1 MMKKFF
7 TFIFLFFSIFSFV
20 NASNETVEEVFRDVD
35 KNYKYYNE
43 LQSLYDR
50 GIILPDE
57 KWNFN
62 PKANLTRDEFVWIV
76 SEISCKSCIKPNVDL
91 DLFEKYSNKEVFFD
105 ISKNDKFFYCI
116 ADAVANE
123 QVTGYQEWTSCQNW
137 VSKAG
142 EKPFC
147 PQNNILLEEAL
158 AIVLRTSNILTL
170 KEAENMRKD
179 ILAGKKF
186 QNLWKISP
194 LLSNWSVYSF
204 YPDFKKAYDFSF
216 LDYDKNWVWKTLKLL
231 DFTGN
236 VDPKAYLT
244 REDFLR
250 ISYIVLKNN
259 SCSLKTKNDFWLKIE
274 TFDKSCSAEKKDCK
288 VADFWPG
295 EKIFDFRWKILNF
308 EDKDYTYTWRFY
320 SYKTW
325 WDTIKTGKFIDNHN
339 FLAPWKYRVYLTAKN
354 KEGWKSEVFTD
365 IKITWWETTTQKEN
379 WLESKIIVD
388 KPIPNIWEKINFIW
402 ITNGIDVTYSWD
414 FWDGKKWNG
423 KNIDHKYEKDW
434 NYIVTLTVR
443 DKEGNISKT
452 TREISVWKWQNPND
466 WFTSYIEVDKITTT
480 SWYNINF
487 EWFTNKWGDVTYNW
501 DFWDGKTW
509 TWKNISHNFWSNWV
523 YTVTLVTTDPS
534 SNTSTS
540 TVNIKI
546 SDSPWFEWKIE
557 DSDWDWVP
565 DNQDYEKNTPKDKI
579 KFICTFDMVEKW
591 LYTCKETDLWVYKPQ
606 VKNNIWDSDWDGIP
620 DNTDRCP
627 EIKWKA
633 ENFWCPIFEKT
644 CKVDA
649 NCTDWGFCDNW
660 YCRPKNYSPNC
671 AYSWWHI
678 ITWDLKCTSCPC
690 EYELDYRAKL
700 RACDIVFPAIIS
712 PDQKDIFS
720 KWKYFQ
726 IKK

>member
-116 ADAVANE
+116 ADAVTNE

-179 ILAGKKF
+179 ILAGEKF

-204 YPDFKKAYDFSF
+204 YPDFKKAHDFSF

-288 VADFWPG
+288 VADFWSG
-295 EKIFDFRWKILNF
+295 EKIFDFRWKISNF
-308 EDKDYTYTWRFY
+308 EDKDYVYTWRFY
-320 SYKTW
+320 NYKTW
-325 WDTIKTGKFIDNHN
+325 WDTTKTGKFIDNYN
-339 FLAPWKYRVYLTAKN
+339 FLNPWKYRVYLTVKN

-388 KPIPNIWEKINFIW
+388 KSRSNIWEKINFIW
-402 ITNGIDVTYSWD
+402 ITNGINVTYSWD
-414 FWDGKKWNG
+414 FWDVKKWNG
-423 KNIDHKYEKDW
+423 KYIDHKYGKDW

-443 DKEGNISKT
+443 DKEGNTSKT

-480 SWYNINF
+480 PWDNINF
-487 EWFTNKWGDVTYNW
+487 EWFTNKWGDVTYKWN
-501 DFWDGKTW
+501 FWDGKSW

-523 YTVTLVTTDPS
+523 YTVTLVTIDPS
-534 SNTSTS
+534 WNTSTS

-546 SDSPWFEWKIE
+546 SDNPWFDWKIE

-591 LYTCKETDLWVYKPQ
+591 TYSCISTDLWVYKPQ
-606 VKNNIWDSDWDGIP
+606 VKNNIWDSDGDGIL

-644 CKVDA
+644 CRIDDD
-649 NCTDWGFCDNW
+649 CSEWEFCDNW
-660 YCRPKNYSPNC
+660 YCKPKNYSPSC

-678 ITWDLKCTSCPC
+678 ITWDLKCNSCPC

-700 RACDIVFPAIIS
+700 RACDIIFPAIIS